1 MGEYI
6 RWTAVVL
13 TGLVL
18 SLVVGKQAKDF
29 GILLTL
35 AVCVL
40 VCLGAMEFLEPVTA
54 LMADLR
60 RLGRLDSEAVEILLK
75 AAGMGLLGELAATL
89 CADAGEG
96 ALGKVLH
103 LMTNAAILWLS
114 FPLFRQILTMIEEV
128 LAGI

>member
-1 MGEYI
+1 
-6 RWTAVVL
+6 
-13 TGLVL
+13 
-18 SLVVGKQAKDF
+18 
-29 GILLTL
+29 
-35 AVCVL
+35 
-40 VCLGAMEFLEPVTA
+40 MEFLEPVTA

-114 FPLFRQILTMIEEV
+114 LPLFRQILTMIEEV

>member
-35 AVCVL
+35 AVCVI
-40 VCLGAMEFLEPVTA
+40 VCLGAMEFLEPV
-54 LMADLR
+54 MDL
-60 RLGRLDSEAVEILLK
+60 LAELK
-75 AAGMGLLGELAATL
+75 RLGELDSAAVTILLRCAGIGVISELAGLL

-96 ALGKVLH
+96 AMGKALQICS
-103 LMTNAAILWLS
+103 NAAILWLS
-114 FPLFRQILTMIEEV
+114 LPLLRQVLTMIGEV
-128 LAGI
+128 LAKV

>member
-1 MGEYI
+1 MAEYI
-6 RWTAVVL
+6 RYVSLVL
-13 TGLVL
+13 IGLVL

-35 AVCVL
+35 AVCVI

-89 CADAGEG
+89 CTDAGEG

-114 FPLFRQILTMIEEV
+114 LPLFRQILTMIEEV

>member
-6 RWTAVVL
+6 RWTALVL

-35 AVCVL
+35 AVCVI

-114 FPLFRQILTMIEEV
+114 LPLFRQILTMIEEV

>member
-1 MGEYI
+1 M
-6 RWTAVVL
+6 VL

-35 AVCVL
+35 AVCVI

-89 CADAGEG
+89 CTDAGEG

-114 FPLFRQILTMIEEV
+114 LPLFRQILTMIEEV

>member
-6 RWTAVVL
+6 RWTAMVL

-35 AVCVL
+35 AVCVI

-89 CADAGEG
+89 CTDAGEG

-114 FPLFRQILTMIEEV
+114 LPLFRQILTMIEEV

>member
-35 AVCVL
+35 AVCVI

-114 FPLFRQILTMIEEV
+114 LPLFRQILTMIEEV

>member
-1 MGEYI
+1 M
-6 RWTAVVL
+6 VL

-29 GILLTL
+29 GILVTL
-35 AVCVL
+35 AVCVI
-40 VCLGAMEFLEPVTA
+40 VCLGVMEFLEPVTA

-114 FPLFRQILTMIEEV
+114 LPLFRQILTMIEEV

>member
-1 MGEYI
+1 M
-6 RWTAVVL
+6 VL

-35 AVCVL
+35 AVCVI

-96 ALGKVLH
+96 VLGKVLH

-114 FPLFRQILTMIEEV
+114 LPLFRQILTMIEEV